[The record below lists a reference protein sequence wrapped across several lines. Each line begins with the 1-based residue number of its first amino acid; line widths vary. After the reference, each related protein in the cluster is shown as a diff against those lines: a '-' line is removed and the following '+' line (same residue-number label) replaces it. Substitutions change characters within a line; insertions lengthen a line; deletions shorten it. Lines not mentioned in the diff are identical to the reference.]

1 MKILRIFFT
10 LFLVVPLSSSAQLF
24 SKKPKKEPEILIV
37 SDTFGHEE
45 AAVRPSKENPVSYM
59 IFIGQRRDMG
69 ATIAG
74 IKAPTKEEIE
84 SIIHRTMQSQ
94 GFTSRALGEEVPDIF
109 VVYTYGSAYV
119 PDDPSEGIE
128 FDEESGEFS
137 GQTAVPDTVGE
148 REMFALAGGAKVLQ
162 NGANRLEVEAVRDA
176 AEIDRLFI
184 MIAAVNGPKY
194 HQGEKEV
201 MWRTWISIPSR
212 GFNLPNYLDLMVET
226 AGPYLATET
235 HLPVTLREEDRRET
249 NVEIGETTVVAE
261 EP

>member
-1 MKILRIFFT
+1 MKLHR
-10 LFLVVPLSSSAQLF
+10 FLLVFALVAPLSSTAQLF

-37 SDTFGHEE
+37 SDTFGNEE
-45 AAVRPSKENPVSYM
+45 GAVRPSKEKPVSYM

-84 SIIHRTMQSQ
+84 GMIHRTMQSQ
-94 GFTSRALGEEVPDIF
+94 GFVPRDVGEEVPEIF

-119 PDDPSEGIE
+119 PTDPSEGIE
-128 FDEESGEFS
+128 FDEGTGEFS
-137 GQTAVPDTVGE
+137 GQTAVPDTIGE

-162 NGANRLEVEAVRDA
+162 SGGNRLDVEAVQEA

-194 HQGEKEV
+194 HEGKKEV
-201 MWRTWISIPSR
+201 MWRTRISIPSR
-212 GFNLPNYLDLMVET
+212 GFNLPNYLDL
-226 AGPYLATET
+226 
-235 HLPVTLREEDRRET
+235 
-249 NVEIGETTVVAE
+249 IC
-261 EP
+261 